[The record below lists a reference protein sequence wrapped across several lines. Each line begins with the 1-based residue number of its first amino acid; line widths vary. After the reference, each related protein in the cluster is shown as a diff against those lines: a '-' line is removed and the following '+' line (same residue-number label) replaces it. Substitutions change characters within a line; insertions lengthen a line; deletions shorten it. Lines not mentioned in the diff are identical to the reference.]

1 MPGLFH
7 RIVQQ
12 TELRHELGVVPQ
24 SHGGPLGAADGE
36 AQEEEVV
43 EEAAADAV
51 VREAAGGD
59 GARDDKLPVL
69 CWYTFSIIFLG
80 KFFPWQFSSYFS
92 ILQK

>member
-1 MPGLFH
+1 MNP
-7 RIVQQ
+7 
-12 TELRHELGVVPQ
+12 
-24 SHGGPLGAADGE
+24 S
-36 AQEEEVV
+36 QEEEVV

-80 KFFPWQFSSYFS
+80 NFFPWKFSSYFS

>member
-1 MPGLFH
+1 MPGLFD

-51 VREAAGGD
+51 VRQTAGGD
-59 GARDDKLPVL
+59 GARDDKLPV
-69 CWYTFSIIFLG
+69 CVGGADSPS
-80 KFFPWQFSSYFS
+80 FFEEYSDRSR
-92 ILQK
+92 IL

>member
-1 MPGLFH
+1 MPGLFD

-51 VREAAGGD
+51 VRQAAGGD
-59 GARDDKLPVL
+59 GARDDKLPV
-69 CWYTFSIIFLG
+69 CVGGADSPS
-80 KFFPWQFSSYFS
+80 FFEEYSDRSR
-92 ILQK
+92 IL

>member
-51 VREAAGGD
+51 VRQTAGGD
-59 GARDDKLPVL
+59 GARDDKLPV
-69 CWYTFSIIFLG
+69 CVGGADSPS
-80 KFFPWQFSSYFS
+80 FFEEYSDRSR
-92 ILQK
+92 IL

>member
-1 MPGLFH
+1 MPGLFD

-51 VREAAGGD
+51 VRQTAGGD
-59 GARDDKLPVL
+59 GARDDKLPV
-69 CWYTFSIIFLG
+69 CVGGADSPS
-80 KFFPWQFSSYFS
+80 FFEEYSGRSR
-92 ILQK
+92 IL